1 MYLRPH
7 RRKKAGEIYEYWS
20 LVKSVRTARG
30 PRQRTVAFIGKEP
43 GLDRRARVGWEQI
56 GAILDGRARQ
66 ADFLEGPD
74 PDPPEWATVD
84 VSRVSVERLRDFGA
98 PYLGLALWRR
108 LKLDAFFDEAL
119 EPGREEIAW
128 STMACVLA
136 LARFCAPSSE
146 LQIADFW
153 YAKTAL
159 DDLLGVAPEKVNDD
173 RLYRALDAAL
183 PARERLFKHL
193 QQRYGQWFGTEF
205 DILLYDITSTY
216 FEGRMASNPQAKRGY
231 SRDSRPDCAQLCIGL
246 VVTPDGLPLAY
257 EVFDGNRAD
266 VTTVEEIVETMR
278 AKYGHERRVWVMD
291 RGMVSEENLEQL
303 RRWNALYLVGTPKS
317 MLKKFEREM
326 LEDNWTRMENGVEVK
341 LCAAPDGARET
352 FVLCRSAGR
361 IEKDRAIRR
370 RQVERLETQLNK
382 LKQSAQ
388 RATRPVREAGKLHQ
402 RSGRLL
408 ERYPRAAR
416 LFDVTIAERP
426 DPADPSKTRV
436 TVQIERHDERAD
448 WADLA
453 DGCYLLR
460 TNMIETD
467 PARLWEIYIGLT
479 QVEFSFRVTKSDL
492 AIRPIYHHRAQRV
505 QAHILVCFLAL
516 AMWRALEHW
525 MKACG
530 LGTCPRKLIEELA
543 EVHSMDIVLPTRA
556 GRDLRLR
563 VVSRPE
569 KRLAMLLDRLDLPLP
584 NRPKLIG
591 NVVQKTALGRTQVQY
606 SQSEHL
612 C

>member
-1 MYLRPH
+1 MYLRRY
-7 RRKKAGEIYEYWS
+7 RRRVHDELYEYWS

-43 GLDRRARVGWEQI
+43 GLDRATRVGWEQI

-66 ADFLEGPD
+66 GDFLEGPE
-74 PDPPEWATVD
+74 PDPPQWATVD
-84 VSRVSVERLRDFGA
+84 VSRVAVERLRDFGA
-98 PYLGLALWRR
+98 PYLALALWRR
-108 LKLDAFFDEAL
+108 LGLDSFFDATIEA
-119 EPGREEIAW
+119 GREEIAW
-128 STMACVLA
+128 SVMACILT

-159 DDLLGVAPEKVNDD
+159 DDLLGVSADKVNDD

-183 PARERLFKHL
+183 PCRDELFKHL

-216 FEGRMASNPQAKRGY
+216 FEGRMESNGQARRGY
-231 SRDSRPDCAQLCIGL
+231 SRDSRPDCLQVCIGL
-246 VVTPDGLPLAY
+246 VVTPDGLPVAY

-266 VTTVEEIVETMR
+266 VTTVEEIIETMR
-278 AKYGHERRVWVMD
+278 VKYGHERRVWVMD

-303 RRWNALYLVGTPKS
+303 REWKALYLVGTPKA
-317 MLKKFEREM
+317 MLRQFERQ
-326 LEDNWTRMENGVEVK
+326 LLDDDWTRMENGVEVK
-341 LCAAPDGARET
+341 LCHAPDGSPET

-370 RQVERLETQLNK
+370 RQVARMQAQLDK
-382 LKQSAQ
+382 LKQSAESQ
-388 RATRPVREAGKLHQ
+388 KRPARDPGKLHQ
-402 RSGRLL
+402 RLGRLL

-416 LFDVTIAERP
+416 FFDVTIAPQP
-426 DPADPSKTRV
+426 DPTNSRKTRV
-436 TVQIERHDERAD
+436 SVTIERHDERAE

-460 TNMIETD
+460 TNMTQTD
-467 PARLWEIYIGLT
+467 PARLWEMYIGLT

-492 AIRPIYHHRAQRV
+492 AIRPIYHRLEDRA

-525 MKACG
+525 MKASG
-530 LGTCPRKLIEELA
+530 LGNCPRKLLEELA
-543 EVHSMDIVLPTRA
+543 EVRSMDVVLPTKA

-584 NRPKLIG
+584 NRPKLIA
-591 NVVQKTALGRTQVQY
+591 NVVKKTALENAQLQCSQY
-606 SQSEHL
+606 L
-612 C
+612 